1 MAETNL
7 KSPLETSPEAR
18 RRKMISERQR
28 NSVFWQIVHILGSL
42 KLALLLL
49 FTIALAC
56 AAATFAE
63 SNFNTKIAQVYIY
76 KNPLFTLWLVV
87 LCVNLFCVT
96 LTRWPWQR
104 RHAGFI
110 ITHYGIITLLIGAM
124 IGRATG
130 YEAFITLNKGEAPK
144 SILSSN
150 DPILFVENPHTGL
163 IGTVPF
169 EAEVSPPTPSR
180 PRIFP
185 VEGAGMEIVVDQY
198 SEKLSVFNDILDD
211 PLLGLAPGVSLR
223 LSSAAMK
230 QSLDVPLIMQNKDGA
245 SFDMFGL
252 AKIEWLEKLPP
263 PPDPKAPARA
273 KPATYRESQMV
284 FARQP
289 GIPVVHNTSGTP
301 SGYRFTLLPKSN
313 GPGFDLEIV
322 FPDSRRQV
330 VDLQQALKKPVPGQ
344 QAPTEIVVA
353 RYWPDL
359 RMVDG
364 KPVSVSDEP
373 NNPAALVTFSG
384 ILEDPSAKTPRLL
397 LAPLDADRV
406 RYQFRRGPTVTSEG
420 ELARGTRLPTGWN
433 DWTVELKNFSPRARM
448 VSVARESTADSP
460 VGGELVP
467 GLRFYFR
474 SSGGKSSEPRWIAKG
489 TSDTLVLGDKRVR
502 VGYGNRI
509 IPIPFGVS
517 LADFQVPRDEGT
529 STPANFISSI
539 RFHPADSSAP
549 ISARSEM
556 NFPASYPE
564 GLWGQ
569 FTGFTHKFSQAGW
582 NPQNLNETTLQ
593 VLHDPGWSLKW
604 IGSLMICGGIFT
616 MFYLKPKKTS
626 PAPKPSNSEASS

>member
-7 KSPLETSPEAR
+7 KSPPELNPEAS
-18 RRKMISERQR
+18 RRKMIAERQET
-28 NSVFWQIVHILGSL
+28 SVLWRFIHLLGSL
-42 KLALLLL
+42 GIALFLL

-56 AAATFAE
+56 AVATFTE
-63 SNFNTKIAQVYIY
+63 SSFTTKVAQVYIY
-76 KNPLFTLWLVV
+76 KNPLFTLWLIV

-104 RHAGFI
+104 KHAGFI

-144 SILSSN
+144 SVLSSN

-169 EAEVSPPTPSR
+169 EAEVSPPTPAK

-185 VEGAGMEIVVDQY
+185 IEGAGLEIVVDQY
-198 SEKLSVFNDILDD
+198 SEKLGVSNDILDD
-211 PLLGLAPGVSLR
+211 PLLGIAPGISLQ
-223 LSSAAMK
+223 LNSAAMK
-230 QSLDVPLIMQNKDGA
+230 QSLDVPLILQNKDGA
-245 SFDMFGL
+245 VFDMFGL

-263 PPDPKAPARA
+263 VPDPRA
-273 KPATYRESQMV
+273 QAKIKPATYRESQMI
-284 FARQP
+284 FARQRN
-289 GIPVVHNTSGTP
+289 IPVIHNTNGAA
-301 SGYRFTLLPKSN
+301 SGYHFALLPKSE
-313 GPGFDLEIV
+313 GSGFDLEIV
-322 FPDSRRQV
+322 FPDSQRQV
-330 VDLQQALKKPVPGQ
+330 IDLQQAMKKPIPGQ

-364 KPVSVSDEP
+364 KPVSTSNEP
-373 NNPAALVTFSG
+373 NNPAALITFSG
-384 ILEDPSAKTPRLL
+384 VLEDPSAKTPRLL
-397 LAPLDADRV
+397 LAPLDANRV
-406 RYQFRRGPTVTSEG
+406 RYQFWRGPSVTSQG
-420 ELARGTRLPTGWN
+420 ELAKGTRLPTGWN

-448 VSVARESTADSP
+448 ISVARESLADSP
-460 VGGELVP
+460 VGGELIP

-474 SSGGKSSEPRWIAKG
+474 DQDGKSSDPRWIAKG
-489 TSDTLVLGDKRVR
+489 SSDTLVLGDKRVR

-517 LADFQVPRDEGT
+517 LTDFQVPRDEGT

-539 RFHPADSSAP
+539 QFHPADGSAP
-549 ISARSEM
+549 IAARSEM

-569 FTGFTHKFSQAGW
+569 FTGFTYKFSQAGW
-582 NPQNLNETTLQ
+582 NPQNLEETTLQ

-616 MFYLKPKKTS
+616 MFYLKPKKVS
-626 PAPKPSNSEASS
+626 PAPKSPQTATSS